1 MHLSKRLLGLLL
13 FILTVLQSSSS
24 QQIPHE
30 EIIIPD
36 RVPVGEQFA
45 IHVHSN
51 YNLQEILIV
60 DEFDQVLP
68 FRIAMDEQ
76 KDIRFINHYKV
87 VLNAPNMITN
97 QPLQL
102 MFTWDNGIK
111 KNVQVYEKVVQIVEK
126 GQLSQNEERHGGP
139 MFVNST
145 KIVQIYPNPSQGEF
159 LYLEFDNIERQPK
172 LLKVYDLFGQLVDEV
187 ILKDIR
193 TVYRAN
199 RLKNGNYVFTFHDDH
214 SVFSEKVK
222 ISRE

>member
-1 MHLSKRLLGLLL
+1 MGTLILLL
-13 FILTVLQSSSS
+13 IALQISSS

-36 RVPVGEQFA
+36 RVEAGQPYA

-51 YNLQEILIV
+51 YSLEEVLIV

-68 FRIAMDEQ
+68 FRMEMDDQ

-87 VLNAPNMITN
+87 VLNAPNLISS

-111 KNVQVYEKVVQIVEK
+111 KNVQVYEKVLQIVEK
-126 GQLSQNEERHGGP
+126 GQVYTNEERLGLP
-139 MFVNST
+139 MYVNDA
-145 KIVQIYPNPSQGEF
+145 KVVQIYPNPSQGEF
-159 LYLEFDNIERQPK
+159 LYLEFENIERQPK
-172 LLKVYDLFGQLVDEV
+172 LLKVYDIFGQLVDEV
-187 ILKDIR
+187 VLKDLR

-199 RLKNGNYVFTFHDDH
+199 RLKNGNYIFTFYDDN